1 MHIDTIPIGG
11 ECGRHSFISSFAE
24 FLKLLAHDIRW
35 NMLAL
40 LARSDY
46 SVQEMVRV
54 LKQPQNLVSY
64 HLRRLHE
71 HGLVRERRST
81 ADERS
86 IYYSLDLDSLHDR
99 YVAAA
104 ESLHPALGT
113 TKTTETLQQEI
124 SAFSHLKSVRVLF
137 LCTENSARSQMA
149 EGILRHL
156 SDGSIEAFS
165 AGSRPSSLHPLAVQ
179 TLAAMDID
187 ISQQRVK
194 HMDELSNSAFDY
206 VVTVCDRVREAC
218 PTLPGDPQRIH
229 WSFSDPATVEGSAED
244 QLRAFEQV
252 ALQLMTRI
260 RYLLILIA
268 HEQREKHE

>member
-1 MHIDTIPIGG
+1 MP
-11 ECGRHSFISSFAE
+11 S

-46 SVQEMVRV
+46 NVQEMVRV

-71 HGLVRERRST
+71 YGLVQEHRST

-86 IYYSLDLDSLHDR
+86 VYYSLDLDSLHER
-99 YVAAA
+99 YTTAA

-113 TKTTETLQQEI
+113 TETKETLDQEI
-124 SAFSHLKSVRVLF
+124 IASPRREPVRVLF

-156 SDGSIEAFS
+156 SDGKVEAFS
-165 AGSRPSSLHPLAVQ
+165 AGSHPSSLHPLAVQ
-179 TLAAMDID
+179 ALAAMNID
-187 ISQQRVK
+187 ISQQRAK
-194 HMDELSNSAFDY
+194 HIDELSDTAFDY
-206 VVTVCDRVREAC
+206 VVTVCDRVRESC
-218 PTLPGDPQRIH
+218 PTLPGDPERIH
-229 WSFSDPATVEGSAED
+229 WSFADPAAVEGSDEVR
-244 QLRAFEQV
+244 LRAFEQI

-260 RYLLILIA
+260 RYLLILITRKQQGR
-268 HEQREKHE
+268 H